1 MSSPPTTSNR
11 QKRFRTTS
19 TPDKTRG
26 IGYVEI
32 SLDGTSLSLD
42 LIYRFLWADDWHVS
56 MAPEATEAL
65 TCANEQLRSWV
76 REEVP
81 IYGVTRGLGPLKDK
95 VLSES
100 EEVEFQR
107 RILVSH
113 ATGFGDLYPDQI
125 ATLTLL
131 LRANAACQGHFGIRP
146 ELVQRMLDLINADV
160 IPQMPIYGSLG
171 SGDLQPMASLALLMT
186 GDPHGIGKWNGET
199 GPAAEIL
206 ERAGLEPHF
215 PLETL
220 EALSIIS
227 GSTVLAAGAAVAF
240 ARINRQLD
248 LLDGAYAVT
257 MEALRAE
264 MGALDPRVHE
274 ARGIPGQIASADL
287 VRKLLQGSEW
297 TTPEGRRCLGEN
309 TPRVQ
314 DAVSLRS
321 SAHIHGALRETL
333 GFARTALEREL
344 KAATMNP
351 LLFQNEDDARS
362 FDVVMC
368 GNYDGSFLAHLID
381 YLNIALTD
389 CAGLSMTRS
398 ARLISPHASYG
409 LPPNLTGGHPGLNSG
424 LVQVHSLQVALVGQM
439 RQEAVPASI
448 HSLSAKDMQED
459 HNSMGGSSLNSLLLN
474 VGRADTILAGEYL
487 LSTQAI
493 ALIEPKMQGLRLG
506 KGTQRVK
513 ELISTKIAPPGND
526 RFFRDDLDIVRKL
539 VREGVLHAAVD
550 DD

>member
-1 MSSPPTTSNR
+1 MSSSPTSDR
-11 QKRFRTTS
+11 QTRFRTIS
-19 TPDKTRG
+19 TPGKSRG
-26 IGYVEI
+26 IGHVEI

-42 LIYRFLWADDWHVS
+42 MIYKFLWADDWHVK

-113 ATGFGDLYPDQI
+113 ATGFGDVYSDQI
-125 ATLTLL
+125 ATLSLL

-160 IPQMPIYGSLG
+160 IPQMPMYGSLG
-171 SGDLQPMASLALLMT
+171 SGDLQPMASLALLLT

-199 GPAAEIL
+199 GTAAEVL
-206 ERAGLEPHF
+206 ERAGLDPHF
-215 PLETL
+215 PLQTL

-227 GSTVLAAGAAVAF
+227 GSTVLAAGAAVSF
-240 ARINRQLD
+240 ARIDRQLD

-274 ARGIPGQIASADL
+274 SRRIPGQIASADL
-287 VRKLLQGSEW
+287 ARKMLQGSEW
-297 TTPEGRRCLGEN
+297 TTPKGRRCLGEAE
-309 TPRVQ
+309 PRVQ

-333 GFARTALEREL
+333 GFARTALEREI

-351 LLFQNEDDARS
+351 LMFQNEDDTRS
-362 FDVVMC
+362 YDVVMC

-381 YLNIALTD
+381 YVNVALTD

-424 LVQVHSLQVALVGQM
+424 LVQIHSLQVAIVGQM
-439 RQEAVPASI
+439 RQEAMPASVQ
-448 HSLSAKDMQED
+448 SLSAKDMQED
-459 HNSMGGSSLNSLLLN
+459 HNSMGGSSLADLLLN
-474 VGRADTILAGEYL
+474 VGRADTILSGEYL

-493 ALIEPKMQGLRLG
+493 RLIEPRMQGLALG
-506 KGTQRVK
+506 KGTQRIMD
-513 ELISTKIAPPGND
+513 LISSKVAPPGDD
-526 RFFRDDLDIVRKL
+526 RFFRDDLDIVREL
-539 VREGVLHAAVD
+539 VRDDALHAVID
-550 DD
+550 QV